1 MGLSSDPKWMRLV
14 LNDLRRLR
22 KPVYITENGLATN
35 DDEWRQRY
43 LKEILSNVQ
52 LAIDDGVDV
61 RGYFHWTNMD
71 NFEWARGYAMR
82 FGLIDVDRKT
92 LERRIK
98 PSGRLYARI
107 AQANSIARERDQDQR
122 IDLVQ

>member
-1 MGLSSDPKWMRLV
+1 
-14 LNDLRRLR
+14 
-22 KPVYITENGLATN
+22 
-35 DDEWRQRY
+35 
-43 LKEILSNVQ
+43 LKDILSNVL

-61 RGYFHWTNMD
+61 RGYFHWTNLD

-82 FGLIDVDRKT
+82 FGLIDVDRNT

-107 AQANSIARERDQDQR
+107 AQANSVSLDSAS
-122 IDLVQ
+122 